1 MSRICPTTLIFF
13 AKTIWRIQTFVYN
26 FVAQISSVRN
36 MIDRIK
42 LKTPITDN
50 EVLNLLQ
57 SGLIEPTTRGRKR
70 GYISTKQTE
79 KFRDLHLVID
89 ESGFIEV
96 VLSLHKFYSVL
107 KNGTL
112 DNSTQFTYRQAKEA
126 FTALCDW
133 LGIDLNEA
141 KVLSYEIGINISMP
155 RTANEYTKEMSEV
168 SQKNLGEDMRY
179 LDKRQ
184 ITTSKT
190 PTKRVFFKIYDK
202 TAECTAKGRKPSQ
215 PYILRVECVFKRQ
228 NFYAVKLWEDAKK
241 IRKAFFD
248 RCDKIEFN
256 RPLMGVKG
264 VRESEKNRAEKII
277 SSGVDAYKRQVTT
290 DYNNKYIT
298 RSEFQTNMRFAD
310 EWETKHKSRFYKPVT
325 KVESEFWD
333 EYRTIKSNMMSANNT

>member
-1 MSRICPTTLIFF
+1 ML
-13 AKTIWRIQTFVYN
+13 
-26 FVAQISSVRN
+26 
-36 MIDRIK
+36 DRIK
-42 LKTPITDN
+42 FKCPITSN

-57 SGLIEPTTRGRKR
+57 SGLIEPTTRGHKR

-79 KFRDLHLVID
+79 KFKDLHLVIG
-89 ESGFIEV
+89 ESGFIEIV
-96 VLSLHKFYSVL
+96 VSLHKFYNFL

-112 DNSTQFTYRQAKEA
+112 DNSSQFTYRQAKEA
-126 FTALCDW
+126 FNALCDL
-133 LGIDLNEA
+133 LGFDINEA
-141 KVLSYEIGINISMP
+141 KVLSYEIGINLSMP
-155 RTANEYTKEMSEV
+155 RTANEYTKEMREV
-168 SQKNLGEDMRY
+168 FRKNLGEDMRY
-179 LDKRQ
+179 LDKKQ

-228 NFYAVKLWEDAKK
+228 NFLAVKLWEDAKK

-264 VRESEKNRAEKII
+264 VRISEKARAEKII
-277 SSGVDAYKRQVTT
+277 KMGVEAYKRQIAIY
-290 DYNNKYIT
+290 YNSKKYIT
-298 RSEFQTNMRFAD
+298 RSEFLTCMRFAD

-325 KVESEFWD
+325 QIETEFRD
-333 EYRTIKSNMMSANNT
+333 EYRTIKNKMMSENNT